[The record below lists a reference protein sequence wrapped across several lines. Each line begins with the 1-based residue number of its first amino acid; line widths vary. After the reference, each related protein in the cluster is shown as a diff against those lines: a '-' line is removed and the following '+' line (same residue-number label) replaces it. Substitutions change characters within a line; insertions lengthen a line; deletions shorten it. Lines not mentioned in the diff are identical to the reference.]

1 MVTSSHPGK
10 QRKYRYTAPLHIKS
24 KFLNA
29 HMADDVAKEYGI
41 RTLRIIEGD
50 TVKVMRG
57 DHAGTEGKVR
67 GVDVKHESV
76 TVDGVSEVK
85 ADGKEVPRKI
95 HASNLLITKLKTDDE
110 RRLKKKGGKKE

>member
-10 QRKYRYTAPLHIKS
+10 QRKYRYTAPLHIKG
-24 KFLNA
+24 KFLDA
-29 HMADDVAKEYGI
+29 HVAEDAAKEHGVKTI
-41 RTLRIIEGD
+41 RVIEGD

-67 GVDVKHESV
+67 EVDVKRENV

-95 HASNLLITKLKTDDE
+95 HASNLLITKLNTDDE
-110 RRLKKKGGKKE
+110 RRLGKKGGKK

>member
-10 QRKYRYTAPLHIKS
+10 QRKFRYNAPLHIKG

-29 HMADDVAKEYGI
+29 PVSDEVTTEHGVK
-41 RTLRIIEGD
+41 TLRVIEGD

-95 HASNLLITKLKTDDE
+95 HASNVLITKLNTDDE
-110 RRLKKKGGKKE
+110 RRLGKKGGKK

>member
-1 MVTSSHPGK
+1 MVISSQPGK
-10 QRKYRYTAPLHIKS
+10 QRKFRYNAPLHVKGR
-24 KFLNA
+24 FLDA
-29 HMADDVAKEYGI
+29 HVSEDVAKEHGVK
-41 RTLRIIEGD
+41 TLRVIEGD
-50 TVKVMRG
+50 TVKIMRG

-95 HASNLLITKLKTDDE
+95 HASNLLITKINSDDE
-110 RRLKKKGGKKE
+110 RRLKKGGK

>member
-10 QRKYRYTAPLHIKS
+10 QRKYRYNAPLHIKS
-24 KFLNA
+24 KFLNS
-29 HMADDVAKEYGI
+29 HLADDVAKEYGI
-41 RTLRIIEGD
+41 RTLRVIEGD
-50 TVKVMRG
+50 TVKIMRG

-67 GVDVKHESV
+67 GVDVKHESI

-95 HASNLLITKLKTDDE
+95 HASNVLITKLNTDDE
-110 RRLKKKGGKKE
+110 RRLGKKGGKK